1 MFWIKFK
8 IVRAAVNFQIF
19 QFHESFSTVGRNEFQ
34 SFFVSLMAKPPPR
47 EILVIECYY
56 LLCNYI
62 VVITIT
68 VLVIEAKV
76 LNYHSHSL
84 IKEAARRNSS
94 TFIYYHNSQFLVRM
108 NLEKRKAE
116 AEKNRS
122 SISCRFSFPVHIYKE
137 KKSKS

>member
-1 MFWIKFK
+1 MDQIQNCQSSSKFPNISVSWKFFDRRKEWIS
-8 IVRAAVNFQIF
+8 IF
-19 QFHESFSTVGRNEFQ
+19 
-34 SFFVSLMAKPPPR
+34 FFVSLMAKPPPR

>member
-1 MFWIKFK
+1 
-8 IVRAAVNFQIF
+8 
-19 QFHESFSTVGRNEFQ
+19 
-34 SFFVSLMAKPPPR
+34 MAKPPPR

-62 VVITIT
+62 VVITITT